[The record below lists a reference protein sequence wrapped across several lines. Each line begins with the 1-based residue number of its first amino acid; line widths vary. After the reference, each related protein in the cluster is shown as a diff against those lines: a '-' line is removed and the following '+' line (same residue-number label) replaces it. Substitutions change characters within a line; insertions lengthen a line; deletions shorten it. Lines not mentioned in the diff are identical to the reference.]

1 MCKVQSQSSEAER
14 ALICSLFL
22 EAPPSDTND
31 NKLFKKYKER
41 LRSVFS
47 VVSENDFFDERNTEI
62 YRAVKQLVEKN
73 ITPDFI
79 TISESISTNLR
90 NYLLGLIEVLPAPIN
105 LQEYAR
111 IIKKHSLQRQADQL
125 SAKRRI
131 LRVEL
136 DKASDDQKAKIR
148 AEIDNLLQQ
157 EVEIYRQIRNLEEEQ
172 VIKRFTGQN
181 ISKPVLRCNGL
192 FPEGHVCM
200 LAGSAAA
207 GKTYIALTFAVLY
220 ILETK
225 KPALVWLSEDLNE
238 TEYRI
243 DQMLNKVPLWYE
255 HKDLIIE
262 NLYYVDEIPEPLI
275 TKDFGELSV
284 NLRMYEKLKRYVNNF
299 GFILLDPLS
308 DFYGQEENNNTAARR
323 FMNILKRLVY
333 KTNKI
338 LLVTHHTNKID
349 IKIEQKDLETD
360 NKVLITTL
368 RRKVRGASAFIDAP
382 RATLYVIDNIIAESQ
397 NKLQGRYL
405 VAIKSNLRQQGVIKD
420 EYGELGIW
428 ELPFAANEAN
438 IRVIRR
444 G

>member
-1 MCKVQSQSSEAER
+1 MNKTQSQSIEAER
-14 ALICSLFL
+14 ALLCSLFL
-22 EAPPSDTND
+22 EAPPSDTED
-31 NKLFKKYKER
+31 KELFEKYKER
-41 LRSVFS
+41 LKGVFNII
-47 VVSENDFFDERNTEI
+47 SENDFFDNRNSEI
-62 YRAVKQLVEKN
+62 YKAVKQLIEKN

-79 TISESISTNLR
+79 TVSESIPTDLR
-90 NYLLGLIEVLPAPIN
+90 NYLLGLTEVLPAPIN

-111 IIKKHSLQRQADQL
+111 IIKRHSLQRQADQL
-125 SAKRRI
+125 SVKRRV

-136 DKASDDQKAKIR
+136 DKASDDQKTEIR

-157 EVEIYRQIRNLEEEQ
+157 EVEIYKQIQNLEEDQ
-172 VIKRFTGQN
+172 VVKRFTGQN
-181 ISKPVLRCNGL
+181 IHKPILRCNGL
-192 FPEGHVCM
+192 LPQGHVSM
-200 LAGSAAA
+200 LAGSAGA

-243 DQMLNKVPLWYE
+243 NQMLDKVPLWHE

-284 NLRMYEKLKRYVNNF
+284 NLRMYERLKRYINDF
-299 GFILLDPLS
+299 GFILLDPLA

-323 FMNILKRLVY
+323 FMNILKKLVY
-333 KTNKI
+333 KTDKI

-349 IKIEQKDLETD
+349 VKIEQKDLEMD
-360 NKVLITTL
+360 NQVLITTL

-382 RATLYVIDNIIAESQ
+382 RTTLYVIDNIITESQ
-397 NKLQGRYL
+397 NNLQGRYL

-420 EYGELGIW
+420 EYGEPAIW
-428 ELPFAANEAN
+428 ELPFTANEVDV
-438 IRVIRR
+438 RVIRR